1 MSILLSSKFPG
12 ETRRGGGYDYFLP
25 ADIFLAKRLVF
36 DGNLLQGLEIA
47 SHSFG
52 KFTAKI
58 NDIPHIEMFMRSYAN
73 KEAVHSTRIEGTQAS
88 IPDAFV
94 DDESRIAFAKRSDW
108 HELRQYILALNA
120 GVAMLDQLPLGERLI
135 RDIHKIVLSQAR
147 GHGRS
152 PGEYRRMQNWIGG
165 SHPASAR
172 FVPPPPQCV
181 DEAMRNLELFIQ
193 DRKVPMP
200 ELIKIALI
208 HWQFETIHP
217 FLDGNGRV
225 GRILILLYLMERKML
240 SRPALFLSAFFEKH
254 RPDYYDALHAGRV
267 DEKGI
272 KRWIAFFLEGIAV
285 TSRQAMQKTESLI
298 KLKERITGAGVNV
311 SGSGKQVKS
320 AIKLAEFLFK
330 KPVVHSALVSNEL
343 QLTPQTTNTLLNGFL
358 KNGIL
363 KEITGQKRNR
373 VFVFEEYLN
382 LLNRDEDLT
391 DTNGRA
397 NEQTGRQANRQI
409 DGMTNR
415 ISQTEDASQTKYQAK

>member
-1 MSILLSSKFPG
+1 MNILLSSKFPG

-25 ADIFLAKRLVF
+25 ADIFLAKKLVF
-36 DGNLLQGLEIA
+36 DGNLLQGLETA

-94 DDESRIAFAKRSDW
+94 DDASGIALAKRSDW
-108 HELRQYILALNA
+108 HELRQCILALNA
-120 GVAMLDQLPLGERLI
+120 GVAMLDKLPLGERLI

-152 PGEYRRMQNWIGG
+152 PGEYRKMQNRIGG

-181 DEAMRNLELFIQ
+181 DEAMRNLEFFIQ
-193 DRKVPMP
+193 DRKVLMP

-225 GRILILLYLMERKML
+225 GRILIPLYLMERKML
-240 SRPALFLSAFFEKH
+240 SRPALFLSAFFEKY
-254 RPDYYDALHAGRV
+254 RPDYYDALHAGSVRGE
-267 DEKGI
+267 DGI
-272 KRWIAFFLEGIAV
+272 KRWIAFFLEGVTV
-285 TSRQAMQKTESLI
+285 TSRQAIQKTESLI

-320 AIKLAEFLFK
+320 AVRLAEFLFK

-343 QLTPQTTNTLLNGFL
+343 KLTPQTTNTLLSGFL
-358 KNGIL
+358 KSGIL

-373 VFVFEEYLN
+373 VFVFEEYLDI
-382 LLNRDEDLT
+382 LSRDEGLT
-391 DTNGRA
+391 DTSG
-397 NEQTGRQANRQI
+397 Q
-409 DGMTNR
+409 DG
-415 ISQTEDASQTKYQAK
+415 E